1 MVMLWSSWHNHTGDG
16 PAFSYCASADMTVD
30 LYRQALR
37 TGPWQSF
44 ALTEHAFAIALPS
57 SQAWPN
63 QWFYQ
68 PEKLWAERSF
78 REDKTAQ
85 YLQRIADVCD
95 GEQLYSGMEVE
106 VACDGSLS
114 MDDSLWPYL
123 DVVIGS
129 IHYLPDDAASTYDEF
144 FAQMRALLS
153 YPISII
159 GHPFRALAQYG
170 HVPEEIMTE
179 TLQLCKSA
187 GVALEINAHIPFE
200 SDPAL
205 LRQAAAMG
213 LTIAFSLDSHHRG
226 ELELHS
232 YFAQV
237 LAQSELSIEE
247 ILLFQPLKCR
257 QRAERLLR

>member
-1 MVMLWSSWHNHTGDG
+1 MLWSSWHNHTGDG

-30 LYRQALR
+30 FYRQALR

-57 SQAWPN
+57 SLAWPN

-95 GEQLYSGMEVE
+95 GEQFYSGMEVE

-114 MDDSLWPYL
+114 MDDSLWRYL

-129 IHYLPDDAASTYDEF
+129 IHYLPDDRTTLHEEF
-144 FAQMRALLS
+144 FSQIHALLS
-153 YPISII
+153 YPISIL
-159 GHPFRALAQYG
+159 GHPFRALGQFG
-170 HVPEEIMTE
+170 QVPEEIITE
-179 TLQLCKSA
+179 TLQLCKAA
-187 GVALEINAHIPFE
+187 GVAIEINAHIPFDQ
-200 SDPAL
+200 DPAL

-213 LTIAFSLDSHHRG
+213 ITVAFSLDSHHRG
-226 ELELHS
+226 EIELHN
-232 YFAQV
+232 YFARV
-237 LAQSELSIEE
+237 LEKSELSITE
-247 ILLFQPLKCR
+247 IELFQPAAI
-257 QRAERLLR
+257 RA